1 MQAGGGVREQ
11 LVPRPFAP
19 GVPETRTFPWRPG
32 SACSARS
39 SEYGARALTHGDPQ
53 GAEPLRQA
61 IADYVNL
68 ERGARATADRVLVL
82 TSSQQAL
89 GLCASVLLDAGER
102 IFVEDPAYYGARKA
116 FEAAGL
122 ECLPVPVDEQACGPS
137 RSSPS
142 RRRRGRCA

>member
-1 MQAGGGVREQ
+1 
-11 LVPRPFAP
+11 
-19 GVPETRTFPWRPG
+19 
-32 SACSARS
+32 
-39 SEYGARALTHGDPQ
+39 YGARALTHGDPQ

-122 ECLPVPVDEQACGPS
+122 ECLPVPVDEQ
-137 RSSPS
+137 
-142 RRRRGRCA
+142 